1 MPKTQII
8 VAPDLSILVEKAA
21 ARIAARV
28 SQSDTPVAVCLTGG
42 STPKPVYER
51 LAKEPYSSSLPWDK
65 IHWFWGD
72 DRFVP
77 IEDDR
82 SNAGMAIKA
91 LLRKIPAPPGNIHTI
106 PTEVSTLEDA
116 GRIYQEELQWFYGKT
131 QLDPKVPLFDIV
143 LMGLGTDGH
152 TASLFPGTSTFL
164 ETDRWVLGVQE
175 AGLEPFVPRITLTI
189 PVMAST
195 QEMLFLVSGQSK
207 REILGRVLA
216 GENFPATSAYTE
228 GNLIWLVDRN
238 ASPQEFSEGVTT
250 LQNFQTEP
258 KE

>member
-42 STPKPVYER
+42 STPKPVYDR
-51 LAKEPYSSSLPWDK
+51 LAREPYKRSLPWDK

-77 IEDDR
+77 IEDER

-91 LLRKIPAPPGNIHTI
+91 LLRETPVPPDNIHPI
-106 PTEVSTLEDA
+106 PTERNSLGDA
-116 GRIYQEELQWFYGKT
+116 SRIYQEELKSFYGQN
-131 QLDPKVPLFDIV
+131 QLDPMDPLFDIV
-143 LMGLGTDGH
+143 LMGFGADGH
-152 TASLFPGTSTFL
+152 TASLFPGTSTL
-164 ETDRWVLGVQE
+164 TETDRWVLGVEE
-175 AGLEPFVPRITLTI
+175 AGLEPFVPRITLTF

-195 QEMLFLVSGQSK
+195 KEMLFLVSGQGK
-207 REILGRVLA
+207 QEILSRVLA
-216 GENFPATSAYTE
+216 GENFPATSAYAE
-228 GNLIWLVDRN
+228 GDLIWLVDRK
-238 ASPQEFSEGVTT
+238 AAPQEFPEGVTT
-250 LQNFQTEP
+250 LGS